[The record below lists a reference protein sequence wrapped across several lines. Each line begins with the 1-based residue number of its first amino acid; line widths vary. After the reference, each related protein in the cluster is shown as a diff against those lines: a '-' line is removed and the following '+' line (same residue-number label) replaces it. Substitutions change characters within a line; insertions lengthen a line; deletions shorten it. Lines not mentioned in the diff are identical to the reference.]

1 MKKYTIFVS
10 LILILLSIIIF
21 TGFQCAS
28 QEMTSAKLYI
38 QRSEW
43 ASAEK
48 SLTQEVAKNPQ
59 NAEAWYLLGTTRM
72 QLVNYI
78 GAIEAF
84 DNSLKN
90 SNEYAEKITQAKKY
104 IWGQSLNAGV
114 NYFNKSISAPAD
126 SAALLRKQAIEYYN
140 TALFVNPDSIITY
153 QNLAVAQHA
162 DGNYNAEINTLKE
175 GLKHK
180 PTPALYTSL
189 INAYLT
195 KAQKAEAAGNKQE
208 ANQNYD
214 EAIKAIIDARKITPE
229 DNDLLA
235 TMIDLHIRIGK
246 ANEAKPYIREAV
258 ATDPTNKVY
267 QYNLGVLLMQTDSLE
282 EAITHFEVALK
293 TDPDYDVAL
302 QNIGVAYLKIGDKMK
317 QSAQQN
323 QDLKKDV
330 DKSYLDKFKK
340 AVSYLEHLVEIK
352 KEDPNA
358 WDLMASAYANA
369 NMLKEA
375 KGALEKADS
384 LRKK

>member
-1 MKKYTIFVS
+1 MKKYTIFA
-10 LILILLSIIIF
+10 ILALFLTSIFIF
-21 TGFQCAS
+21 TGFQCSS

-48 SLTQEVAKNPQ
+48 SLIQEVAKNPQ

-72 QLVNYI
+72 QLINYM

-90 SNEYAEKITQAKKY
+90 SNEFAEKIAQAKKY

-114 NYFNKSISAPAD
+114 NYFNKSISASAD

-140 TALFVNPDSIITY
+140 TALYVNPDSVITY

-162 DGNYNAEINTLKE
+162 NGNYDDEINTLKE

-180 PTPALYTSL
+180 QTSTLYTSL

-195 KAQKAEAAGNKQE
+195 KAQNAEAAGDKQV

-214 EAIKAIIDARKITPE
+214 EAIKAIIDARKIAPE

-235 TMIDLHIRIGK
+235 TMIDIHIRIGK

-258 ATDPTNKVY
+258 AADPNNKVY

-282 EAITHFEVALK
+282 EAIKHFEAALK
-293 TDPDYDVAL
+293 TDPNYDVAL
-302 QNIGVAYLKIGDKMK
+302 QNIGVAYMRIGDKMK
-317 QSAQQN
+317 QEAQQN
-323 QDLKKDV
+323 QDLKKEV
-330 DKSYLDKFKK
+330 DKSYIDKFKK
-340 AVSYLEHLVEIK
+340 AVSYFEHLVEIK
-352 KEDPNA
+352 KEDANV

-375 KGALEKADS
+375 KEALEKADS